1 MTNRNPM
8 KIFEALR
15 KDHDKQR
22 ALIKLLLDTKGDS
35 STREEYYSQL
45 KKELESHAVAEER
58 HFYAPL
64 MQADQTVDM
73 SRHGVAEHHQIDKF
87 IAKLDET
94 EMSSSAWLTTFKQ
107 LADKVEHH
115 LAEEEQEFFQQA
127 GKTLSEKQKTSLAA
141 DYLAEMD
148 S

>member
-1 MTNRNPM
+1 M

-15 KDHDKQR
+15 RDHDKQR
-22 ALIKLLLDTKGDS
+22 ALIKILLETQGDS
-35 STREEYYSQL
+35 SIREEYYKHL
-45 KKELESHAVAEER
+45 KVELVSHAVAEER

-64 MQADQTVDM
+64 MQTDETIGL
-73 SRHGVAEHHQIDKF
+73 SRHGVAEHHQIDKL

-94 EMSSSAWLTTFKQ
+94 DMSSSAWLTTFKQ
-107 LADKVEHH
+107 LANKIEHH
-115 LAEEEQEFFQQA
+115 LAEEEHEFFQQA
-127 GKTLSEKQKTSLAA
+127 GKALTEKEKEVLAD